1 MLEPKWLHL
10 ILNQMLNFIRFF
22 RISHSFRNCDE
33 DEFIKYEWYCLFQR
47 RSVEISH
54 DVTENVQEKSGK
66 NRQPLCFKNAK
77 NKITTHIIARG
88 AGGTR
93 SESRA
98 RHRSSPCGSSTEQC
112 RPSAQTLVTEQDCTR
127 ASWKVPAGLAA
138 NKR

>member
-1 MLEPKWLHL
+1 MILHNTNGVVCFREDLSKYRIMLPK
-10 ILNQMLNFIRFF
+10 M
-22 RISHSFRNCDE
+22 CE
-33 DEFIKYEWYCLFQR
+33 K
-47 RSVEISH
+47 
-54 DVTENVQEKSGK
+54 KSGK
-66 NRQPLCFKNAK
+66 TGNLYVLQMPITN
-77 NKITTHIIARG
+77 ITTHIIARG

-138 NKR
+138 NKRRDVALRSK